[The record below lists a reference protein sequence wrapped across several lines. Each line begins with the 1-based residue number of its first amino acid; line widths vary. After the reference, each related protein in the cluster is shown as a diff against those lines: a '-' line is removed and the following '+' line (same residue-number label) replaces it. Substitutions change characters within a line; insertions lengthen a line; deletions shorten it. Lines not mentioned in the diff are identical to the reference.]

1 MSAGQRTGRV
11 QLAAAYVLHHQP
23 YRDTSRILEVLSRDY
38 GRLTLFARGVRT
50 AKSRLAGL
58 LRPFTPLLLSW
69 SGRGEAAQLTGAEM
83 AATASGAGMLALPAR
98 CILPAFYLNELILK
112 LTVRH
117 DPQPEIFAHY
127 EVALDAWKTGAPL
140 ERELRLF
147 EKRLLDTLGYG
158 LDLGSAGG
166 GAPIAADCAYQ
177 FRPEQGLQYA
187 VAEAPDAIPGSALL
201 NLAHERL
208 DSPADLEHARRLL
221 RAALAQ
227 CLEGRTLNTRR
238 IARSL
243 QRSTSMRS
251 G

>member
-1 MSAGQRTGRV
+1 MSAGERPGRV

-23 YRDTSRILEVLSRDY
+23 YRDTSRILEVLSRDH

-69 SGRGEAAQLTGAEM
+69 SGRGDAAQLTGAEM
-83 AATASGAGMLALPAR
+83 ASTTSSPATFALPAR
-98 CILPAFYLNELILK
+98 CILSAFYLNELILK
-112 LTVRH
+112 LTARH

-127 EVALDAWKTGAPL
+127 EAALEAWKAGAPL

-158 LDLGSAGG
+158 LDLGSEDG
-166 GAPIAADCAYQ
+166 GAPLTADSSYR
-177 FRPEQGLQYA
+177 FRPGQGLQYA

-201 NLAHERL
+201 NLAQERL
-208 DSPADLEHARRLL
+208 ESAADLEHARRLL
-221 RAALAQ
+221 RTALAQ

-243 QRSTSMRS
+243 HHSTSTRT